1 MKREKLEIIYSI
13 IVLIAIPVII
23 ITNTIIFAQS
33 TREAFNDELN
43 RKADLANG
51 IIAQSSLDLIKNKH
65 YDKLSSNLNALEESQ
80 PTLMHSM
87 LIVSKNNDFTIA
99 ARSSSAADD
108 NLNDVS
114 KKTQVGNV
122 ISTKH
127 SVASLTNTYDRDL
140 NPAQAWFVTSPV
152 MDSDK
157 NIIAI
162 VAANYLTVDAE
173 KAISSTYQQSF
184 IILIISIV
192 LIFGLLFRHI
202 RLVGYIKLLAK
213 QKELNQTMSDFLS
226 VATHELKA
234 PTSII
239 KGYLSNIIDGDFGPV
254 EPKVKEQI
262 DVAINQ
268 TERLNSLVQ
277 DLLNVSRIEQGRIEY
292 KFSSVD
298 TAKIINTIVE
308 NYRPIAE
315 EKAIKL
321 IFETSSQALPPVYA
335 DEGRVQEIF
344 TNLIDNAIKYTA
356 AGSVTISQQLK
367 NGVVSTNV
375 RDTGLG
381 ISPAAKQRLFSR
393 FYRVQTSQTQNISGT
408 GLGLWIIKQYVEAMN
423 GTINF
428 ETMEGVGSNFIVELQ
443 VAPKSA

>member
-13 IVLIAIPVII
+13 IVLVTIPVII
-23 ITNTIIFAQS
+23 VANTVVFALS
-33 TREAFNDELN
+33 TRGAFNDELN

-51 IIAQSSLDLIKNKH
+51 IIAQSSLDLIKNKQ
-65 YDKLSSNLNALEESQ
+65 YDKLSTNLNALEESQ

-87 LIVSKNNDFTIA
+87 LIVSKGNDFIIA

-108 NLNDVS
+108 SLNLS
-114 KKTQVGNV
+114 TKTQAANV
-122 ISTKH
+122 IINRH

-152 MDSDK
+152 IDSDN

-173 KAISSTYQQSF
+173 KAIASTYQQSF
-184 IILIISIV
+184 IVLVISLV

-239 KGYLSNIIDGDFGPV
+239 KGYLSNVIDGDFGPV
-254 EPKVKEQI
+254 EPKIKEQI
-262 DVAINQ
+262 DVAISQ

-292 KFSSVD
+292 KFAPVD
-298 TAKIINTIVE
+298 TVKIINTIVE

-315 EKAIKL
+315 GKGIKL
-321 IFETSSQALPPVYA
+321 IFEPAAQALPMAYA
-335 DEGRVQEIF
+335 DAGRVQEVF

-356 AGSVTISQQLK
+356 AGSVTVSQQLMK
-367 NGVVSTNV
+367 GTLVTNV
-375 RDTGLG
+375 RDTGFG

-408 GLGLWIIKQYVEAMN
+408 GLGLWIIKQYVEAMG

-428 ETMEGVGSNFIVELQ
+428 ETMEGIGSNFIVELP
-443 VAPKSA
+443 VAPKSV

>member
-13 IVLIAIPVII
+13 IVLVAIPVII
-23 ITNTIIFAQS
+23 VANTVIFALS
-33 TREAFNDELN
+33 TREDFNDELG
-43 RKADLANG
+43 RKGDLSNG
-51 IIAQSSLDLIKNKH
+51 IIAQYNLDLIKNKQ
-65 YDKLSSNLNALEESQ
+65 YERLSTNLNTLEDSQ
-80 PTLMHSM
+80 PTLMHSV
-87 LIVSKNNDFTIA
+87 LIVSKGSDFVIV

-108 NLNDVS
+108 NLNDTTKQLQASGV
-114 KKTQVGNV
+114 V
-122 ISTKH
+122 STKRPV
-127 SVASLTNTYDRDL
+127 SNLVNTYDRDS
-140 NPAQAWFVTSPV
+140 NPVQALYVMSPV
-152 MDSDK
+152 IDSDK
-157 NIIAI
+157 NVIAI

-173 KAISSTYQQSF
+173 KAIASTYQQSF
-184 IILIISIV
+184 IILVISIV

-239 KGYLSNIIDGDFGPV
+239 KGYLSNVIDGDFGPV

-262 DVAINQ
+262 DVAISQ

-277 DLLNVSRIEQGRIEY
+277 DLLNVSHIEQGRIEY
-292 KFSSVD
+292 KFAPVD
-298 TAKIINTIVE
+298 TVKVINTIVE

-315 EKAIKL
+315 GKGIKL
-321 IFETSSQALPPVYA
+321 IFEPVAQAIPPAYA
-335 DEGRVQEIF
+335 DAGRVQEVF

-356 AGSVTISQQLK
+356 AGSVTISQQLQK
-367 NGVVSTNV
+367 GILVTNV
-375 RDTGLG
+375 RDTGFG

-393 FYRVQTSQTQNISGT
+393 FYRVQTSQTQGISGT